1 MSGYVTTG
9 KNDPSQSLQMISRPL
24 MSSDELKAL
33 PKGNFIVTKTGTH
46 PIYAADLPHRAVTV
60 FMYLKNRA
68 NKDRTCFPAIG
79 TIASDLKL
87 SKRTVERALADLEK
101 AGLLERI
108 HRFRS
113 KGGKSSNL
121 YRLLDDP

>member
-1 MSGYVTTG
+1 MGYFNSV
-9 KNDPSQSLQMISRPL
+9 
-24 MSSDELKAL
+24 
-33 PKGNFIVTKTGTH
+33 
-46 PIYAADLPHRAVTV
+46 YAADLPHRAVTV

-68 NKDRTCFPAIG
+68 NKDKTCFPAIG
-79 TIASDLKL
+79 TIAADLKL

-101 AGLLERI
+101 AGLLERV